1 MSEIELKLLLLRYNI
16 LSRERVKIADMCAHT
31 CDYGKWADCIAEMKK
46 MEDDLRKH
54 GYEFAHA
61 GFKTVDELQYSVYK
75 IVLTNDYGFVN
86 NA

>member
-1 MSEIELKLLLLRYNI
+1 MPEIELKLFLLRYNI
-16 LSRERVKIADMCAHT
+16 LSRERAKTAEICSHT

-75 IVLTNDYGFVN
+75 IVLTNDYGFTS

>member
-1 MSEIELKLLLLRYNI
+1 MTEIELKLFLLRYNI
-16 LSRERVKIADMCAHT
+16 LSRERAKTAEICSHT
-31 CDYGKWADCIAEMKK
+31 CDYGKWADYIAEMKK

-61 GFKTVDELQYSVYK
+61 GFKTVDELHYSVYK
-75 IVLTNDYGFVN
+75 IVLTNNYSFVS